1 MCYHGITTIK
11 VGISIAKILCSVFA
25 KDKSPTLEGRT
36 LAATRSQLATSN
48 AKRLLRSSGRRF
60 TRQREAILKI
70 IREQPGHLGADEVFQ
85 IARQRGH
92 RVSLSTVY
100 RTLDLLREQG
110 LVEAA
115 NLQQDHR
122 HFKAAGDEEHH
133 HLVCVSCDEVIEF
146 SSPHIDRLKEALQDE
161 HRFTIRNV
169 ELEVGG
175 LCSDCAAPASG

>member
-1 MCYHGITTIK
+1 MTQFGYLPYKGN
-11 VGISIAKILCSVFA
+11 
-25 KDKSPTLEGRT
+25 TLV
-36 LAATRSQLATSN
+36 AARSQLATSN

-122 HFKAAGDEEHH
+122 HFKAAGDGEHH
-133 HLVCVSCDEVIEF
+133 HLVCVTCEEVIEF
-146 SSPHIDRLKEALQDE
+146 SSPHIDQLKQSLQEE
-161 HRFTIRNV
+161 HAFTIRNV

-175 LCSDCAAPASG
+175 LCSNCAPSPVG

>member
-1 MCYHGITTIK
+1 MTEFGYLPYKGN
-11 VGISIAKILCSVFA
+11 S
-25 KDKSPTLEGRT
+25 
-36 LAATRSQLATSN
+36 LAAARSQLATSN

-110 LVEAA
+110 LVESA

-122 HFKAAGDEEHH
+122 HFKAAGDGEHH
-133 HLVCVSCDEVIEF
+133 HLVCITCEAVIEF
-146 SSPHIDRLKEALQDE
+146 SSPYIDQLKQSLQEE
-161 HRFTIRNV
+161 HAFTIRNV

-175 LCSDCAAPASG
+175 LCSNCAASPVG

>member
-1 MCYHGITTIK
+1 M
-11 VGISIAKILCSVFA
+11 
-25 KDKSPTLEGRT
+25 
-36 LAATRSQLATSN
+36 AAARSQLATSN
-48 AKRLLRSSGRRF
+48 AKQLLRSSGRRF

-122 HFKAAGDEEHH
+122 HFKAAGDKEHH
-133 HLVCVSCDEVIEF
+133 HLVCVSCAEVIEF
-146 SSPHIDRLKEALQDE
+146 SSPHVERLKQALHEE
-161 HRFTIRNV
+161 HAFTIQNV

-175 LCSDCAAPASG
+175 LCSRCADAAG

>member
-1 MCYHGITTIK
+1 MECATHQLRDLTIEA
-11 VGISIAKILCSVFA
+11 IPLAK
-25 KDKSPTLEGRT
+25 E
-36 LAATRSQLATSN
+36 RSQLATSN

-122 HFKAAGDEEHH
+122 HFKAAGDGEHH

-146 SSPHIDRLKEALQDE
+146 SSPHVEKLKKALRAE
-161 HRFTIRNV
+161 HGYTIRNV

-175 LCSDCAAPASG
+175 LCLECTE

>member
-1 MCYHGITTIK
+1 MN
-11 VGISIAKILCSVFA
+11 
-25 KDKSPTLEGRT
+25 
-36 LAATRSQLATSN
+36 LATTRSQLATSN
-48 AKRLLRSSGRRF
+48 AKQLLRSSGRRF

-133 HLVCVSCDEVIEF
+133 HLVCLSCEKVIEF
-146 SSPHIDRLKEALQDE
+146 SSPHIKRLKEALEDE
-161 HRFTIRNV
+161 HQFTIRNV

-175 LCSDCAAPASG
+175 LCANCAARNNG

>member
-1 MCYHGITTIK
+1 MTQSGYLPHE
-11 VGISIAKILCSVFA
+11 VN
-25 KDKSPTLEGRT
+25 T
-36 LAATRSQLATSN
+36 LAAARSQLATSN

-70 IREQPGHLGADEVFQ
+70 IRDQPGHLGADEVFQ

-92 RVSLSTVY
+92 GVSLSTVY

-110 LVEAA
+110 LVESA

-122 HFKAAGDEEHH
+122 HFKAAGDGEHH
-133 HLVCVSCDEVIEF
+133 HLVCVSCEAVIEF
-146 SSPHIDRLKEALQDE
+146 SSPHIDRLKLSLQEE
-161 HRFTIRNV
+161 HAFTIRNV

-175 LCSDCAAPASG
+175 LCATCAASSAG

>member
-1 MCYHGITTIK
+1 MTERKNRRPPGVK
-11 VGISIAKILCSVFA
+11 
-25 KDKSPTLEGRT
+25 PTS
-36 LAATRSQLATSN
+36 APARSRLATSN

-70 IREQPGHLGADEVFQ
+70 IREQAGHLGADEVFQ

-122 HFKAAGDEEHH
+122 HFKAAGDGEHH
-133 HLVCVSCDEVIEF
+133 HLVCTSCEEVIEF
-146 SSPHIDRLKEALQDE
+146 SSPHIERLKQSLQAE
-161 HRFTIRNV
+161 HNFTISNL

-175 LCSDCAAPASG
+175 LCPTCAGAAGK

>member
-1 MCYHGITTIK
+1 MTEPNRPRAPKG
-11 VGISIAKILCSVFA
+11 
-25 KDKSPTLEGRT
+25 KST
-36 LAATRSQLATSN
+36 LAAARSQLATPN

-100 RTLDLLREQG
+100 RTLELLREQG

-122 HFKAAGDEEHH
+122 HFKAAGDGEHH
-133 HLVCVSCDEVIEF
+133 HLVCTSCEKVIEF
-146 SSPHIDRLKEALQDE
+146 SSPHIERLKQSLEED
-161 HRFTIRNV
+161 HNFTISNL

-175 LCSDCAAPASG
+175 VCTKCSNAASG